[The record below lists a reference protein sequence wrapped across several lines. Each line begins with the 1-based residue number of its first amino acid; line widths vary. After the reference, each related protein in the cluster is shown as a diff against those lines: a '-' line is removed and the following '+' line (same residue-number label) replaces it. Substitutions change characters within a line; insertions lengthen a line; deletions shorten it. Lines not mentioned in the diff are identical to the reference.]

1 VQAAVCLYILCR
13 ILFYNAVSTVVVRR
27 LVNKELV
34 LRQHLPRGAEIK
46 PQNICYEILCVGQ
59 PRFEPRTCLARYRYT
74 KMLRHIKVQHTAL
87 NPNKKAR
94 FSPVCKL
101 LLSELAPLRALPFL
115 LLTLNN
121 AKSNFT
127 QLTSQTRPIIYK
139 PIYDS
144 LYRLHQ
150 CLLFETFTNIM
161 AYSELQE

>member
-13 ILFYNAVSTVVVRR
+13 ILFYNAPSTVVVRR
-27 LVNKELV
+27 LVNEELV
-34 LRQHLPRGAEIK
+34 LRRHLPRGTEESHKTSVTKAG
-46 PQNICYEILCVGQ
+46 VGQ
-59 PRFEPRTCLARYRYT
+59 PRFEPRTSRARYRYT
-74 KMLRHIKVQHTAL
+74 NMFRHIEVQHTAL
-87 NPNKKAR
+87 NSNKKAR

-127 QLTSQTRPIIYK
+127 QLTSQTRPITYK
-139 PIYDS
+139 SIYDS

-150 CLLFETFTNIM
+150 CLLFETFTNMM
-161 AYSELQE
+161 A